1 MQNHSIIKSSNHTGN
16 LESVTHQQKLQKE
29 SVVVSHPNVGGVLD
43 DDPNIKDNEEIEG
56 GRCALPRLVGNVFEG
71 QEVGIVEH
79 HLIGRTR
86 RGRGRWKI

>member
-1 MQNHSIIKSSNHTGN
+1 M
-16 LESVTHQQKLQKE
+16 
-29 SVVVSHPNVGGVLD
+29 VSHPNVGRVLD
-43 DDPNIKDNEEIEG
+43 DPNVKDNAEIEG

-86 RGRGRWKI
+86 RGRGR